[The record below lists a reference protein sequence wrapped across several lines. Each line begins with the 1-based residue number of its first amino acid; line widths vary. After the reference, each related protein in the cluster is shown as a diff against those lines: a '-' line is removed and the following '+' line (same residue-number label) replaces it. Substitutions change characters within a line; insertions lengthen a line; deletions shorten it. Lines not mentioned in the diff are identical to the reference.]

1 MLTYSANLTTI
12 SYNGVSSAEAASYWH
27 FAAPNELDTEI
38 AGDILSITNTN
49 SDTGWTAMYT
59 FNGTTWGYSTKFV
72 INGNAVVTGSLA
84 VGGGQVVGGTIA
96 TSNLKG
102 GSKTSEQNIT
112 DYGFFFNGSTGK
124 FCIGKDANNYMK
136 YDGSTF
142 LVKGDVEASSVK
154 SYTSIVSPN
163 ITGGAI
169 SASTITSSNIIV
181 GNTAADH
188 VILSNTDGQATFKI
202 GTTTIAT
209 IGKSTIQGDDTMIT
223 GFGGN
228 AVGVAGVTTTSIGV
242 FGESSKIGATGIGV
256 KAYTRSNY
264 AGYFVSMSSK
274 AALYASGGSG
284 IDLTCGIGVINMNVY
299 SLNRKLP
306 KYRETGSFALL
317 LTGANIIELVYFRQ
331 TNFNPSVASA
341 GSWISLGTQYVVN
354 SVYVTP

>member
-209 IGKSTIQGDDTMIT
+209 IGKSTTRSDNTMIT

-228 AVGVAGVTTTSIGV
+228 AIGVAGDTTTSIGV
-242 FGESSKIGATGIGV
+242 LGESSKIGATGIGV
-256 KAYTRSNY
+256 KAIARSNY
-264 AGYFVSMSSK
+264 AGYFVSIYSK
-274 AALYASGGSG
+274 AALYAIGGSG
-284 IDLTCGIGVINMNVY
+284 VDLTCGIGVINMNVY
-299 SLNRKLP
+299 SQNRKLP

-317 LTGANIIELVYFRQ
+317 LTVANIIEFMYFRQ

-341 GSWISLGTQYVVN
+341 GSWISLRTQSVAN